1 MFSVKKVKS
10 TFLLLFITTSL
21 IGQED
26 NSIVRVSFGAENE
39 IIPKIKDTIV
49 EYFYDTKRVKI
60 LKYRDENVFY
70 KKYFDF
76 NGIIEEIAYYPLNN
90 LKFKTLIIYEN
101 NIINYIKSF
110 KFGLIHGRYKEFYKN
125 GILKLDGTYF
135 EGSKVGAW
143 LSFDKKGNLKKVEV
157 Y

>member
-60 LKYRDENVFY
+60 
-70 KKYFDF
+70 
-76 NGIIEEIAYYPLNN
+76 
-90 LKFKTLIIYEN
+90 
-101 NIINYIKSF
+101 
-110 KFGLIHGRYKEFYKN
+110 
-125 GILKLDGTYF
+125 
-135 EGSKVGAW
+135 
-143 LSFDKKGNLKKVEV
+143 
-157 Y
+157 